1 LDFDFG
7 MAQRGLKSAL
17 LLAACARPRKRTGRK
32 APKIAGFT
40 GSGSVA
46 IGRAAVIVRAKFKCD
61 CRVGGQRPAHTEN
74 HARET
79 SMFSSPAFAQGLFGG
94 GAGGDGGMLMSLLP
108 FILIFVIMYFLI
120 LRPQQKR
127 AKQHQEMVKNVR
139 RGDTVV
145 TNGGLIGKVT
155 KVIDDDQI
163 EIEIAD
169 DVRIRQL
176 RAMLT
181 DVRAKGEPVKDE
193 AAAG

>member
-1 LDFDFG
+1 
-7 MAQRGLKSAL
+7 
-17 LLAACARPRKRTGRK
+17 
-32 APKIAGFT
+32 
-40 GSGSVA
+40 
-46 IGRAAVIVRAKFKCD
+46 
-61 CRVGGQRPAHTEN
+61 
-74 HARET
+74 
-79 SMFSSPAFAQGLFGG
+79 MFITPAFAQGSLFGG
-94 GAGGDGGMLMSLLP
+94 GAAASGSMMMSLLP
-108 FILIFVIMYFLI
+108 FALIFVIMYFLI

-127 AKQHQEMVKNVR
+127 VKQHQEMVKNVR

-169 DVRIRQL
+169 DVRIRQM
-176 RAMLT
+176 RPMIT

>member
-1 LDFDFG
+1 
-7 MAQRGLKSAL
+7 
-17 LLAACARPRKRTGRK
+17 
-32 APKIAGFT
+32 
-40 GSGSVA
+40 
-46 IGRAAVIVRAKFKCD
+46 
-61 CRVGGQRPAHTEN
+61 
-74 HARET
+74 
-79 SMFSSPAFAQGLFGG
+79 MFISPAFAQGLFGG
-94 GAGGDGGMLMSLLP
+94 GTGENP
-108 FILIFVIMYFLI
+108 FTSFLIPMVGIFVIMYFLI

-127 AKQHQEMVKNVR
+127 VKQHAEMVKNVR

-145 TNGGLIGKVT
+145 TNGGLVGKVT

-176 RAMLT
+176 RQMIT